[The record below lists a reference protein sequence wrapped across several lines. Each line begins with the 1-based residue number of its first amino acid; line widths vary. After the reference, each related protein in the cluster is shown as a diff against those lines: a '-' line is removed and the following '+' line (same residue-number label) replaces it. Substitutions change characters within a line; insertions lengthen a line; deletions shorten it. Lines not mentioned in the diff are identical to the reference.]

1 MKNRNKMIPLK
12 ILEIAVDCYNAKDSK
27 KIETV
32 AKGIGKT
39 AVSIGAESV
48 AIPTAIAVSK
58 AIGATASTG
67 TAISTLSGA
76 AATNATLAGIGA
88 HASAV
93 IGTLGITVAP
103 MVVGGA
109 IVCGVAAGL
118 AWGFNKLFLDD

>member
-12 ILEIAVDCYNAKDSK
+12 ILEIAVDCYNAEDSK

-48 AIPTAIAVSK
+48 AIPTAVVVSK

-88 HASAV
+88 QTSAV
-93 IGTLGITVAP
+93 IGALGITVAP
-103 MVVGGA
+103 VVVGGA

-118 AWGFNKLFLDD
+118 AWGFNKVISD